1 MRDEDLFV
9 RRITDFGAG
18 NDGKQI
24 RILEAGC
31 GLGQLPRLDGIDC
44 HITGIDYDHPV
55 LRARTERRRDLD
67 LSMLGDLRTLPLPQ
81 RSFDVIYSSWLL
93 QRVRNV
99 ELVLDRVVATL
110 RPGGL
115 LLLRTTDRE
124 SAYGFCARM
133 LPRWARTI
141 YWRWITRRERDGEDH
156 DGRSGFTLPSYS
168 SLPVVYE
175 PVVSHSGIQRYC
187 LMRGLIV
194 MEEYAEDYSLERFG
208 RLVRPAT
215 WALRAVAALSRGRL
229 CADRSALIFVIRKP
243 ENRFARLL
251 PGPHDTGP

>member
-1 MRDEDLFV
+1 MRDDDLFV
-9 RRITDFGAG
+9 RRITDVAAG
-18 NDGKQI
+18 DDGKQI

-55 LRARTERRRDLD
+55 LRAHTERRRDLD
-67 LSMLGDLRTLPLPQ
+67 LSMLGDLRSLPLPQ

-133 LPRWARTI
+133 LPGWARAL
-141 YWRWITRRERDGEDH
+141 YWRWAARRLHSSHDH
-156 DGRSGFTLPSYS
+156 DARAGSTPPSKG

-215 WALRAVAALSRGRL
+215 WALRAIAALSRGRL
-229 CADRSALIFVIRKP
+229 HADRSALIFVIRKP
-243 ENRFARLL
+243 ENRFARLV
-251 PGPHDTGP
+251 PGPYDTGP